1 MRFQGLNNVL
11 NNRILGTDAEGNVTW
26 RDISTFG
33 DPSSNWLIDGNSNIT
48 DANFLGSKSGTN
60 VPIIFKVNGNQRV
73 QISKETISGSRKVSQ
88 VEIGKSSDEN
98 NLTNLFVWSRDVVGF
113 SLPFFISSDIS
124 GMSFNN
130 SSGQYNTLGRLLRL
144 NQGSNNTNGGNDFYD
159 IGIDNFKDLYFTGHQ
174 TPGSLTT
181 LPNKVFTI
189 NGFNQNAKVGI
200 KIPWGLQPT
209 ADFHTVGT
217 VRHKNLLT
225 AQASPLVIDNLGNVY
240 RSEGRQTGLIDQD
253 INDLQN
259 LVADLQN
266 QITSLQEQL
275 NDCCNNQKTW
285 LDHIP
290 KSEKIKLYQNAPNP
304 FSQITRLRYFIP
316 STIQTGVIKI
326 YNLSGKEL
334 K

>member
-1 MRFQGLNNVL
+1 
-11 NNRILGTDAEGNVTW
+11 
-26 RDISTFG
+26 
-33 DPSSNWLIDGNSNIT
+33 
-48 DANFLGSKSGTN
+48 
-60 VPIIFKVNGNQRV
+60 
-73 QISKETISGSRKVSQ
+73 
-88 VEIGKSSDEN
+88 
-98 NLTNLFVWSRDVVGF
+98 
-113 SLPFFISSDIS
+113 
-124 GMSFNN
+124 
-130 SSGQYNTLGRLLRL
+130 
-144 NQGSNNTNGGNDFYD
+144 
-159 IGIDNFKDLYFTGHQ
+159 LYFTGHQ

-217 VRHKNLLT
+217 VRHENLLT

-240 RSEGRQTGLIDQD
+240 RSEGRQTG
-253 INDLQN
+253 
-259 LVADLQN
+259 
-266 QITSLQEQL
+266 
-275 NDCCNNQKTW
+275 

-334 K
+334 KSYSVHFNQDYINIDAKQLSAGMYLAILIGKDGSTSQTIKMVLTK